1 MSMDGL
7 AGFLLA
13 GVALTGSPGPATLS
27 LTATGAAFGTRR
39 GLAYGAGITLGMLA
53 VMALTASGVVA
64 VVLALPGLAPL
75 VTVLAALYFL
85 YLAFRIAAAPPLSE
99 ANSDAAAPSFAA
111 GFALSLVNPKGYAAM
126 AALFSGFA
134 LLPQQPAI
142 DAILKIGL
150 LLLVIA
156 AVNIA
161 WLLAGSGLTG
171 LFREPR
177 SNRIV
182 NLIFAMLLLASLAAA
197 IRW

>member
-1 MSMDGL
+1 MDGL

-27 LTATGAAFGTRR
+27 LIATGAAFGTRR
-39 GLAYGAGITLGMLA
+39 GLAYGAGITLGMVA
-53 VMALTASGVVA
+53 VMALTASGFVA
-64 VVLALPGLAPL
+64 IILALPGLAPVVTIL
-75 VTVLAALYFL
+75 VALYFL
-85 YLAFRIAAAPPLSE
+85 YLAFRIATAPPLTE
-99 ANSDAAAPSFAA
+99 MNSDIAAPSFAA

-134 LLPQQPAI
+134 SLPQEPAI

-171 LFREPR
+171 LFRDSR

-182 NLIFAMLLLASLAAA
+182 NLVFAVLLLASLAAA
-197 IRW
+197 IRF